1 MTNTPLNEL
10 DLELPEV
17 VTTYLAAKLDADPDT
32 ILACFTDNALVHDEG
47 RDHRGRAAIR
57 AWLTDLAGR
66 YTLTY
71 TLLGADRWAGG
82 AAVRVEVAGNFPGS
96 PVALHQHF
104 GLAGDRI
111 AALTI
116 CP

>member
-1 MTNTPLNEL
+1 MTNTLRNEL

-17 VTTYLAAKLDADPDT
+17 VTTYLAAKLDAEPAS
-32 ILACFTDNALVHDEG
+32 ILACFTDDALVHDEG
-47 RDHRGRAAIR
+47 RDHRGHAAIR
-57 AWLTDLAGR
+57 AWLTDLASR
-66 YTLTY
+66 YSLTH
-71 TLLGADRWAGG
+71 TLLGADRWPGG
-82 AAVRVEVAGNFPGS
+82 VAVRVQVAGNFPGS

-104 GLAGDRI
+104 SLTGDRI